1 MAVQKQGSTGDNFY
15 NDKPLYSGAHF
26 TIEVDGIGKGLKDL
40 PTLRSVEGGG
50 AKADVVSYQMGENGD
65 VWRQLGKTK
74 YDDIKLTFGLSDV
87 DGFRGW
93 VHDFLKG
100 TLTRKNGA
108 ILAADFNYKERARR
122 KFEQAMIVGLGLPK
136 FDANDKNQ
144 ANVTIT
150 LAPEKVTY
158 EKGSGATITA
168 TDVSENTQRKIA
180 ACNFTFSLDGFQQET
195 ARTAKVE
202 AMEIKVKTI
211 EHHVSYSGD
220 SVRFEP
226 AKIPGKIEWPNLVF
240 CVPEADAEPFR
251 KLHNDRMSGKKKDQ
265 GQGLGATLVF
275 FNNSKK
281 KMGEFQFKG
290 VHIFNVQSEKSDASS
305 EEMKLVKIE
314 CAIEQILIEKDSNWV
329 APAK

>member
-1 MAVQKQGSTGDNFY
+1 MAVTKQGSKQDNFY
-15 NDKPLYSGAHF
+15 NDKPIYSGAHF
-26 TIEVDGIGKGLKDL
+26 TIEVDGIGKGVKDL
-40 PTLRSVEGGG
+40 PTLRSAEGGG
-50 AKADVVSYQMGENGD
+50 AKADVVTYQMGENGD

-93 VHDFLKG
+93 IQDFLTG

-108 ILAADFNYKERARR
+108 IIAADYNYKERARR

-158 EKGSGATITA
+158 EKGSGSTITA
-168 TDVSENTQRKIA
+168 QDASENTQRKISS
-180 ACNFTFSLDGFQQET
+180 CNFTFSLDGFEQET
-195 ARTAKVE
+195 KRTAKVE

-220 SVRFEP
+220 KVRFEP
-226 AKIPGKIEWPNLVF
+226 VKIPGKIEWPNLVF
-240 CVPEADAEPFR
+240 SVPEADAETFR
-251 KLHNDRMSGKKKDQ
+251 TLHNDRMNGTKKDQ
-265 GQGLGATLVF
+265 GQGLGASLVF
-275 FNNSKK
+275 FNNKK
-281 KMGEFQFKG
+281 EPMGELQFKG

-314 CAIEQILIEKDSNWV
+314 CALEHIEVKAGNWV
-329 APAK
+329 TGK

>member
-1 MAVQKQGSTGDNFY
+1 MAVQKQGSTGNNFY

-26 TIEVDGIGKGLKDL
+26 TIEVDGIGKGIKDL

-65 VWRQLGKTK
+65 IWRQLGKTK
-74 YDDIKLTFGLSDV
+74 YDDIKLTFGLADV
-87 DGFRGW
+87 DGFRSW
-93 VHDFLKG
+93 IYDFLQG
-100 TLTRKNGA
+100 TMTRKNGA
-108 ILAADFNYKERARR
+108 ILAADYKYKEQARR

-158 EKGSGATITA
+158 EKGTGATITSQ
-168 TDVSENTQRKIA
+168 DPSEATQRRIA
-180 ACNFTFSLDGFQQET
+180 ACNFTFSLDGFETET
-195 ARTAKVE
+195 ARTVKVE

-220 SVRFEP
+220 KVSFEP
-226 AKIPGKIEWPNLVF
+226 TKVPGRLEWPNLVF
-240 CVPEADAEPFR
+240 SVPETDAEPFR
-251 KLHNDRMSGKKKDQ
+251 KLHNDRVTGTKKDQ
-265 GQGLGATLVF
+265 GQGLGASLIF
-275 FNNSKK
+275 FNNKK
-281 KMGEFQFKG
+281 EKMGEIQFMG

-314 CAIEQILIEKDSNWV
+314 CALEQIVIKTAWV
-329 APAK
+329 KKQK